1 MAEIV
6 GGVFVKRKR
15 CVAMLL
21 VGGQGSRLNCLTANI
36 AKPGLIFGGKY
47 RIVDF
52 CLSNCVNSGI
62 ETVGMLTQYKPF
74 LLNSYVGQGSAWDL
88 DIDNGGLHVLPPYH
102 GLKGGTWYKGTANSI
117 YQNIDFIDRYNP
129 KYVLV
134 LSGDHVY
141 KMDYETMIQEHID
154 KNSDATIAVINVPY
168 EEASRFGIMS
178 VDEEDRIT
186 KFTEK
191 PKIPES
197 TLASMGIYIF
207 SWEVLKDAL
216 IVDEAN
222 PHSENDFGKNVIPR
236 MLIDKKKLQ
245 AHRFDNYWKD
255 VGTIESYYF
264 ANMELLGD
272 SPSLDLFEKNF
283 KIISNL
289 GVDARPP
296 QFIGAKSAIKNSLI
310 SNGCTILGHV
320 ENSLISPGVTI
331 KEGAVVKDSIVV
343 PDVIIMEKAKVN
355 KSIIGENVV
364 VGEGA
369 VIGTATKTPV
379 EPNGITIIEDNVG
392 ISPKSR
398 IVAGSEIT
406 I

>member
-1 MAEIV
+1 MN
-6 GGVFVKRKR
+6 RKE

-21 VGGQGSRLNCLTANI
+21 VGGQGSRLKCLTSNI
-36 AKPGLIFGGKY
+36 AKPGLVFGGKY

-74 LLNSYVGQGSAWDL
+74 LLNSYVGLGSAWDL
-88 DIDNGGLHVLPPYH
+88 DIDKGGLHILPPYQ
-102 GLKGGTWYKGTANSI
+102 GSQGGIWYKGTANAI
-117 YQNIDFIDRYNP
+117 YQNINFIDQYNP

-141 KMDYETMIQEHID
+141 KMDYSAMLQEHID
-154 KNSDATIAVINVPY
+154 NNSDATIAVLDVPY

-178 VDEEDRIT
+178 VDEENRIT
-186 KFTEK
+186 KFIEK

-207 SWEVLKDAL
+207 SWEVLRDAL

-222 PHSENDFGKNVIPR
+222 PYSENDFGKNVIPSLL
-236 MLIDKKKLQ
+236 MDKKRMY
-245 AHRFDNYWKD
+245 AHRFDGYWKD
-255 VGTIESYYF
+255 VGTIESYYV

-283 KIISNL
+283 KIISNSNK
-289 GVDARPP
+289 DARPP
-296 QFIGAKSAIKNSLI
+296 QYIGAKSVIKNSLI
-310 SNGCTILGHV
+310 CNGCTILGHV

-331 KEGAVVKDSIVV
+331 EEGAVVKDSIVF
-343 PDVIIMEKAKVN
+343 PDVKILEKAKVT
-355 KSIIGENVV
+355 KTIIGENVV

-369 VIGTATKTPV
+369 VIGTATKKPV
-379 EPNGITIIEDNVG
+379 QPDGITIIENNVE

-398 IVAGSEIT
+398 IAAGSEIT

>member
-1 MAEIV
+1 M
-6 GGVFVKRKR
+6 KRKE

-21 VGGQGSRLNCLTANI
+21 VGGQGSRLKCLTSNI
-36 AKPGLIFGGKY
+36 AKPGLVFGGKY

-74 LLNSYVGQGSAWDL
+74 LLNSYVGVGSAWDL
-88 DIDNGGLHVLPPYH
+88 DIDTGGLHILPPYQ
-102 GLKGGTWYKGTANSI
+102 GTKGGTWYKGTANAI
-117 YQNIDFIDRYNP
+117 YQNINFIDQYNP

-141 KMDYETMIQEHID
+141 KMNYNTMLQEHID
-154 KNSDATIAVINVPY
+154 NNSDATIAVLDVPY

-178 VDEEDRIT
+178 VDENNKIT
-186 KFTEK
+186 KFIEK
-191 PKIPES
+191 PKVPES

-207 SWEVLKDAL
+207 SWDVLRDAL

-222 PHSENDFGKNVIPR
+222 PYSENDFGKNVIPR
-236 MLIDKKKLQ
+236 LLSDKKRLY
-245 AHRFDNYWKD
+245 AHRFDGYWKD
-255 VGTIESYYF
+255 VGTIESYYV

-272 SPSLDLFEKNF
+272 LPSLDLFEKNF
-283 KIISNL
+283 KITSNSNT
-289 GVDARPP
+289 DARPP
-296 QFIGAKSAIKNSLI
+296 QYIGSNSEIKNSLI
-310 SNGCTILGHV
+310 CNGCTILGKV

-331 KEGAVVKDSIVV
+331 QEGAVVKDSIIF
-343 PDVIIMEKAKVN
+343 PDVVIMEKAIVN
-355 KSIIGENVV
+355 KTIVGENVV
-364 VGEGA
+364 IGEESM
-369 VIGTATKTPV
+369 IGTATKTPV
-379 EPNGITIIEDNVG
+379 QPNGITIIENNVK
-392 ISPKSR
+392 ITPKSR

>member
-1 MAEIV
+1 MKKKE
-6 GGVFVKRKR
+6 

-21 VGGQGSRLNCLTANI
+21 VGGQGSRLKCLTANI
-36 AKPGLIFGGKY
+36 AKPGLVFGGKY

-74 LLNSYVGQGSAWDL
+74 LLNSYVGVGSAWDL
-88 DIDNGGLHVLPPYH
+88 DIDTGGLHILPPYQ
-102 GLKGGTWYKGTANSI
+102 GQRGGTWYKGTANAI
-117 YQNIDFIDRYNP
+117 YQNINFIDQYNP
-129 KYVLV
+129 KCVLV

-141 KMDYETMIQEHID
+141 KMDYRNMLQEHMD
-154 KNSDATIAVINVPY
+154 TNSDATIAVLDVSY

-178 VDEEDRIT
+178 VDEDNRIT

-191 PKIPES
+191 PKVPES
-197 TLASMGIYIF
+197 TLASMGVYIF
-207 SWEVLKDAL
+207 AWDVLRDAL

-222 PHSENDFGKNVIPR
+222 PYSENDFGKNIIP
-236 MLIDKKKLQ
+236 KLLSDNKRLY
-245 AHRFDNYWKD
+245 AHRFDAYWKD
-255 VGTIESYYF
+255 VGTIESYYE

-283 KIISNL
+283 KITSNSNT
-289 GVDARPP
+289 DARPP
-296 QFIGAKSAIKNSLI
+296 QYIGSKSSIKNSLI
-310 SNGCTILGHV
+310 CNGCTILGKV

-331 KEGAVVKDSIVV
+331 KEGAVVKDSIIF
-343 PDVIIMEKAKVN
+343 PDVIIQENARVN
-355 KSIIGENVV
+355 KSIIGEDVV
-364 VGEGA
+364 IGEES
-369 VIGTATKTPV
+369 VIGTATKKPV
-379 EPNGITIIEDNVG
+379 QPNGITIIENNMK